1 MTPPLHITVMLG
13 GPSAEREVSL
23 RSGAA
28 VARAPAQPGPFGH
41 RAGPPR
47 PRSGP
52 CPQRRAWSSWP
63 STAPT
68 ARMAPSRPAWTN
80 WASPT
85 PGAILR
91 RAAWPLTRSFPKN
104 GFWRRVCPQPGT
116 WPLTRPPPRGPRAG
130 CRPWSSNPPARAP
143 AWASSSLTASRTGP
157 PLWPPRSSS
166 TPESWS
172 RNASRAPR
180 PRWASSTA
188 RSCPS
193 SKCAPGRALTIT
205 TTNTPPGPPNTSA
218 PPRWTPATTRR
229 VQEAGLAAFHA
240 VGGRDYAR
248 VDVMIRP
255 DGSPVVLEVNTLP
268 GMTETSLLPKAAAQ
282 AGLDFPRALRQNGRD
297 GFAPGAGPTPRVM
310 NLFKR
315 KPKNRRQDRQEVL
328 RVKLGLR
335 DQRRRQ
341 SRAAI
346 LFATVSLAAALIVYG
361 LYRGGEYSLDRF
373 VYHNKAYALLELDVD
388 TDGVLSLEQLRR
400 WAGVKLQDNLF
411 TLDLARIKRDI
422 ELCSAVQSAAVERIL
437 PHTLR
442 IRVCE
447 RIPVAQLL
455 APSLRS
461 DQGQQPGCYQL
472 DAAGWVILPLAP
484 SQRAQPAAADE
495 ALPLITGMPATPVR
509 PGRQIESAPVRAALE
524 LITTFEHSPHG
535 GQSRFAANR
544 PLLPGHPAGRHG
556 PEQPGRLPLARPGA
570 PVPSLAPGPRRGPAP
585 SQIHRHPRP
594 VGLGQRPLALGRL
607 GRRPSRRSANPQT
620 FAL

>member
-1 MTPPLHITVMLG
+1 
-13 GPSAEREVSL
+13 
-23 RSGAA
+23 
-28 VARAPAQPGPFGH
+28 
-41 RAGPPR
+41 
-47 PRSGP
+47 
-52 CPQRRAWSSWP
+52 
-63 STAPT
+63 
-68 ARMAPSRPAWTN
+68 
-80 WASPT
+80 
-85 PGAILR
+85 
-91 RAAWPLTRSFPKN
+91 
-104 GFWRRVCPQPGT
+104 
-116 WPLTRPPPRGPRAG
+116 
-130 CRPWSSNPPARAP
+130 
-143 AWASSSLTASRTGP
+143 
-157 PLWPPRSSS
+157 
-166 TPESWS
+166 
-172 RNASRAPR
+172 
-180 PRWASSTA
+180 
-188 RSCPS
+188 
-193 SKCAPGRALTIT
+193 
-205 TTNTPPGPPNTSA
+205 
-218 PPRWTPATTRR
+218 
-229 VQEAGLAAFHA
+229 
-240 VGGRDYAR
+240 
-248 VDVMIRP
+248 
-255 DGSPVVLEVNTLP
+255 
-268 GMTETSLLPKAAAQ
+268 
-282 AGLDFPRALRQNGRD
+282 
-297 GFAPGAGPTPRVM
+297 M

-524 LITTFEHSPHG
+524 LITTFEHSPMAG
-535 GQSRFAANR
+535 KVDLQQIDLSSPGTLRVVTAQNSQVVFLSRDLERQFRRWRLVHDAGLPQAKYIATLDLSVWDNAPLRWADSAA
-544 PLLPGHPAGRHG
+544 
-556 PEQPGRLPLARPGA
+556 A
-570 PVPSLAPGPRRGPAP
+570 PPVAPRT
-585 SQIHRHPRP
+585 H
-594 VGLGQRPLALGRL
+594 
-607 GRRPSRRSANPQT
+607 RPSPYRRRHV
-620 FAL
+620 